1 MVGLTFRIL
10 GYIEVISC
18 NSSCWLL
25 IFLILLYFW
34 YVYFDED
41 DMTLG

>member
-10 GYIEVISC
+10 GSIEVISC
-18 NSSCWLL
+18 NSSYWLL

-34 YVYFDED
+34 YVFSD
-41 DMTLG
+41 DDDVTLG